1 MLMTRMTKKSHIG
14 DYATAFPDGFGARGG
29 GRRRGKPLLQS
40 WRMELKRIE
49 RVGGMEGETK
59 TLNHLSP

>member
-1 MLMTRMTKKSHIG
+1 MMMTRMANKSHTG
-14 DYATAFPDGFGARGG
+14 DYGCARPDDFGARGG

-49 RVGGMEGETK
+49 RVGGMEDETK